1 MHFTKK
7 LLFLFIFFGCFT
19 IYAQESKGKEV
30 LNIFTF
36 EEVEE
41 LHQQTP
47 KPILIFLYTDW
58 CKICFGMKK
67 TTFKDQEVIKL
78 LNNNFYF
85 IKLNAEEKQD
95 ITFLG
100 RTFMYKPSGNSG
112 THELAK
118 ELAFIN
124 GKISYPTTTILNIN
138 LEIDLQVSDYI
149 SRKNMSVILRK
160 LMFHIPDMA
169 SPLAKKRIQIKS
181 IHNTSN
187 CLNVRGH

>member
-1 MHFTKK
+1 MYFTKK

-19 IYAQESKGKEV
+19 IYAQERKGKEV

-85 IKLNAEEKQD
+85 IKLNAEEKKE

-100 RTFMYKPSGNSG
+100 KMFTYKPTGANTG
-112 THELAK
+112 MHELAA
-118 ELAFIN
+118 ELGTI
-124 GKISYPTTTILNIN
+124 KKTIRYPTTIILNTVF
-138 LEIDLQVSDYI
+138 EIDAQLTGLYNTRKMIDIMTAYI
-149 SRKNMSVILRK
+149 
-160 LMFHIPDMA
+160 D
-169 SPLAKKRIQIKS
+169 
-181 IHNTSN
+181 
-187 CLNVRGH
+187 

>member
-19 IYAQESKGKEV
+19 IYAQEIKGKEV

-85 IKLNAEEKQD
+85 VKLNAEEKQD

-100 RTFMYKPSGNSG
+100 KFFTYKPTG
-112 THELAK
+112 TNTGMHELAV
-118 ELAFIN
+118 ELGTI
-124 GKISYPTTTILNIN
+124 KKTIIYPTTIILNTVF
-138 LEIDLQVSDYI
+138 EIEAQLTGLYNASKMIGILSTYI
-149 SRKNMSVILRK
+149 
-160 LMFHIPDMA
+160 D
-169 SPLAKKRIQIKS
+169 
-181 IHNTSN
+181 
-187 CLNVRGH
+187 

>member
-19 IYAQESKGKEV
+19 IYAQELKGKEV

-41 LHQQTP
+41 IHQQIP

-67 TTFKDQEVIKL
+67 TTFKNQEVIKL

-85 IKLNAEEKQD
+85 VKLNAEEKQD

-100 RTFMYKPSGNSG
+100 KIFTYKPTG
-112 THELAK
+112 TNTGMHELAV
-118 ELAFIN
+118 ELGTI
-124 GKISYPTTTILNIN
+124 KKTIIYPTTIILNTVF
-138 LEIDLQVSDYI
+138 EIDAQLTGLYNARKMIGILTAYI
-149 SRKNMSVILRK
+149 
-160 LMFHIPDMA
+160 D
-169 SPLAKKRIQIKS
+169 
-181 IHNTSN
+181 
-187 CLNVRGH
+187 

>member
-19 IYAQESKGKEV
+19 IYAQELKGKEV

-41 LHQQTP
+41 IHQQIP

-67 TTFKDQEVIKL
+67 TTFKNQEVIKL

-85 IKLNAEEKQD
+85 VKLNAEEKQD

-100 RTFMYKPSGNSG
+100 KFFTYKPTG
-112 THELAK
+112 TNTGMHELAV
-118 ELAFIN
+118 ELGTI
-124 GKISYPTTTILNIN
+124 KKTIIYPTTIILNTVF
-138 LEIDLQVSDYI
+138 EIDAQLTGLYNARKMIGILTAYI
-149 SRKNMSVILRK
+149 
-160 LMFHIPDMA
+160 D
-169 SPLAKKRIQIKS
+169 
-181 IHNTSN
+181 
-187 CLNVRGH
+187 

>member
-41 LHQQTP
+41 IHQQIP
-47 KPILIFLYTDW
+47 KPILVFLYTDW

-67 TTFKDQEVIKL
+67 TTFKNRKVIQL
-78 LNNNFYF
+78 LNEKFYF

-100 RTFMYKPSGNSG
+100 KIFTYKPTGINTG
-112 THELAK
+112 MHELAE
-118 ELAFIN
+118 ELGTI
-124 GKISYPTTTILNIN
+124 KKTIIYPTTIILNTVF
-138 LEIDLQVSDYI
+138 EIDAQLTGLYNARKMIGILTAYI
-149 SRKNMSVILRK
+149 
-160 LMFHIPDMA
+160 D
-169 SPLAKKRIQIKS
+169 
-181 IHNTSN
+181 
-187 CLNVRGH
+187 